1 MGMERPRALAGNP
14 MLLAIIDPLL
24 DAARELR
31 DQLAILEKRVGTRTS
46 GPPPVADR

>member
-1 MGMERPRALAGNP
+1 

-46 GPPPVADR
+46 GPPPVAD